1 MYSKEQFPNKF
12 SKHVWSS
19 HDIPGTQYPKLFTV
33 CEPKKI
39 LVHETDQACL
49 RAHLP
54 HVGVEHGRGPQRRSS
69 ASLENPEFFDCPEP
83 YSADVMLS
91 ESS

>member
-1 MYSKEQFPNKF
+1 MYGVPTIYQVPN
-12 SKHVWSS
+12 
-19 HDIPGTQYPKLFTV
+19 TQNCLQYV
-33 CEPKKI
+33 SQNKI

-49 RAHLP
+49 RAYLP

-69 ASLENPEFFDCPEP
+69 ASLENPEFFDCPEL

>member
-1 MYSKEQFPNKF
+1 MYGVPTIYQVPN
-12 SKHVWSS
+12 
-19 HDIPGTQYPKLFTV
+19 TQNCLQYVSQK
-33 CEPKKI
+33 KKI
-39 LVHETDQACL
+39 LVRETDQACL
-49 RAHLP
+49 RVYLP

>member
-1 MYSKEQFPNKF
+1 MEFPPYTRYPIPKTVYSM
-12 SKHVWSS
+12 WA
-19 HDIPGTQYPKLFTV
+19 
-33 CEPKKI
+33 KKKRI

-49 RAHLP
+49 RAHLT